1 MIASTTKGFFHPRSA
16 SNFLT
21 NDFSFPRLSIALPP
35 AKIGG
40 GKVIDVR
47 GKVAV
52 KQKTVKRARIQRG

>member
-1 MIASTTKGFFHPRSA
+1 MIASTIRGFFHPRSA

-21 NDFSFPRLSIALPP
+21 NDFSFPRLSIASPL
-35 AKIGG
+35 AKIGA

-47 GKVAV
+47 RKVAV